1 MSKETVIAKIE
12 EVSNKIG
19 NISVGWGTS
28 SVTTLSKNQIKDAA
42 ALASDSQ
49 VSYVTVGDSLYL
61 GLYLGIADISQIG
74 RNYIRVCNIASCKAL
89 LNWYYYKGTVNVGGV
104 ELVISLAPN
113 GDATEVRIEHSDGTT
128 SLKTLTDLNNTIIR
142 GVFAFP
148 IAK

>member
-1 MSKETVIAKIE
+1 MSKETVTAKIAE
-12 EVSNKIG
+12 LSNKIG
-19 NISVGWGTS
+19 NISWGGTS

-42 ALASDSQ
+42 ALTSDSQ